1 VTCAERGLLGFA
13 AVLVGAEFTGAPRTR
28 FAAFAG
34 RAGVRARELFF
45 VAVFDIDALPVRAPI
60 FFFAARC
67 TLPGAIFFP
76 TFPAITLSTVANRK
90 VFVCQ
95 SCVEPSTQ
103 RQGLFSAPESS
114 DNSLRVCKSIVLNSR
129 IDQPICNVDLRPQG
143 KLHAASL
150 ARYR

>member
-1 VTCAERGLLGFA
+1 VTCAARGLLGFA
-13 AVLVGAEFTGAPRTR
+13 AVFVDAEFTGAPRTR

-34 RAGVRARELFF
+34 LGGVRARELFF

-60 FFFAARC
+60 FFFAAPR
-67 TLPGAIFFP
+67 TLPGAIFFV
-76 TFPAITLSTVANRK
+76 TLPAIAFSTVANRK

-114 DNSLRVCKSIVLNSR
+114 DNS
-129 IDQPICNVDLRPQG
+129 
-143 KLHAASL
+143 
-150 ARYR
+150 